1 MQARDN
7 GETKE
12 TRPSKHS
19 TTEAQRLRH
28 DAQGLHRSA
37 AKDILELKGEET
49 HVPSLTQKHLQL
61 AVSCK

>member
-1 MQARDN
+1 MRARND
-7 GETKE
+7 GEIKE

-19 TTEAQRLRH
+19 TTEAERLRH
-28 DAQGLHRSA
+28 NAQGLHRSA

-61 AVSCK
+61 AASCK